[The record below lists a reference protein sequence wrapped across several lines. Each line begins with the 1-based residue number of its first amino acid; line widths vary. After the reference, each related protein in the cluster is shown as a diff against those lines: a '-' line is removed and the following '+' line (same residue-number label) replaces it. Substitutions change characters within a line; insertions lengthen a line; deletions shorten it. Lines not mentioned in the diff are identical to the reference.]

1 MGWPFVRNV
10 RTNGRCELKTPQ
22 LLEPI
27 DNQESAM
34 RAMSFAMAAILL
46 AATGQ
51 VQAATL
57 NFDTDFGGNALTHL
71 TPLNTAYPLPELTFS
86 SNAVIRASG
95 GGVPSQP
102 NFAGSNDFMSP
113 IVVTFSAGFVG
124 NSIGA
129 QNVSFSNWTL
139 TAYDDGNNLLGS
151 ASSLSF
157 PGGASTLSFAG
168 LIRSA
173 RFTSSTPG
181 ADFGIDNL
189 TFDAS
194 RVGSPTVPEP
204 TSLALAGFAGIGMAV
219 RAIRRRRQP
228 AAAA

>member
-1 MGWPFVRNV
+1 
-10 RTNGRCELKTPQ
+10 
-22 LLEPI
+22 
-27 DNQESAM
+27 M
-34 RAMSFAMAAILL
+34 RAMSFAMAAMLL

-57 NFDTDFGGNALTHL
+57 NFDTDLGGNALTHL

-86 SNAVIRASG
+86 SNAVIHASG

-102 NFAGSNDFMSP
+102 NFAGSNDFSGSP
-113 IVVTFSAGFVG
+113 IIVTFSAGFIG

-139 TAYDDGNNLLGS
+139 TAYDDSNNSLGS
-151 ASSLSF
+151 VSNMSF
-157 PGGASTLSFAG
+157 PGGASILSFAG

-194 RVGSPTVPEP
+194 RVRSPTVPEP
-204 TSLALAGFAGIGMAV
+204 TSLALAGFRCTGV
-219 RAIRRRRQP
+219 RR
-228 AAAA
+228 